1 LLMATWLTSR
11 HPRLLAPLALAAGV
25 AALALMFLG
34 QASAVREAAD
44 TQQRLIGAAVS
55 NGFRV
60 EVTAIR
66 MPEAGAAPDTAT
78 VRIAAFKRSGGLWDR
93 LGRVL
98 TVGQRSG
105 WFWNVVTRPYGVRS
119 LTLARPGG
127 RYPSRIALRL
137 LVSPSLG
144 PSATFRF
151 VVDRGRLM
159 QVDV

>member
-1 LLMATWLTSR
+1 MTIRLTGR
-11 HPRLLAPLALAAGV
+11 HVRLLAPLALAAGIALVV
-25 AALALMFLG
+25 AFQG
-34 QASAVREAAD
+34 QASAETGPAG
-44 TQQRLIGAAVS
+44 TQQRVIGTTVS

-60 EVTAIR
+60 QLTAIR
-66 MPEAGAAPDTAT
+66 VPQAGSAPDTAT
-78 VRIAAFKRSGGLWDR
+78 VRIAAFRRSGGSWDR

-105 WFWNVVTRPYGVRS
+105 WFWNVITRPCGVRT
-119 LTLARPGG
+119 LTLTRPGG

-137 LVSPSLG
+137 LLSPSLG

-151 VVDRGRLM
+151 VVDRGRLV

>member
-1 LLMATWLTSR
+1 MTTWLTGR
-11 HPRLLAPLALAAGV
+11 RARFLAPLALAAGV
-25 AALALMFLG
+25 ALAFAFQG
-34 QASAVREAAD
+34 QASVE
-44 TQQRLIGAAVS
+44 TGAAATQRRVIATAGS

-60 EVTAIR
+60 QVTAIR
-66 MPEAGAAPDTAT
+66 VPQAGSAPDTAT
-78 VRIAAFKRSGGLWDR
+78 VRIAAFSRSGGSWVR

-98 TVGQRSG
+98 RVGQRSG
-105 WFWNVVTRPYGVRS
+105 WFWNVVTRPHGVRT

-137 LVSPSLG
+137 LLSRSLG

-151 VVDRGRLM
+151 VVDRGRLV

>member
-1 LLMATWLTSR
+1 MTTRITGR
-11 HPRLLAPLALAAGV
+11 HARLLAPLALAAGI
-25 AALALMFLG
+25 ALALAFQS
-34 QASAVREAAD
+34 QARAE
-44 TQQRLIGAAVS
+44 TGAAATQRQVIGTAAA

-60 EVTAIR
+60 QLTAIR
-66 MPEAGAAPDTAT
+66 VPQAGSAPDTAT
-78 VRIAAFKRSGGLWDR
+78 VRIAAFRRSASSWTR

-105 WFWNVVTRPYGVRS
+105 WFWNVVTRPYGVRT

-127 RYPSRIALRL
+127 RYPSRIAVRL
-137 LVSPSLG
+137 LLSPSLG

-151 VVDRGRLM
+151 IVDRGRLV

>member
-1 LLMATWLTSR
+1 MTTWLTGR
-11 HPRLLAPLALAAGV
+11 HARFLAPVALAAGI
-25 AALALMFLG
+25 ALVLAVQG
-34 QASAVREAAD
+34 QASAES
-44 TQQRLIGAAVS
+44 GAAATQRRVIATAGS

-60 EVTAIR
+60 QLTAIR
-66 MPEAGAAPDTAT
+66 VPQAGSAPDTAT
-78 VRIAAFKRSGGLWDR
+78 VRIAAFRRSGGSWVR

-98 TVGQRSG
+98 RVGQRAG
-105 WFWNVVTRPYGVRS
+105 WFWNVVTRPYGVRT

-137 LVSPSLG
+137 LLSPSLG

-151 VVDRGRLM
+151 VVDRGRLV

>member
-1 LLMATWLTSR
+1 MTARLTGR
-11 HPRLLAPLALAAGV
+11 HARLLAPLALAAGIALVV
-25 AALALMFLG
+25 AFQG
-34 QASAVREAAD
+34 QARAETGAVA
-44 TQQRLIGAAVS
+44 TQQHVIGTAAS

-60 EVTAIR
+60 QLTAIR
-66 MPEAGAAPDTAT
+66 VPKAGSAPDTAT
-78 VRIAAFKRSGGLWDR
+78 VRIAAFRRAGSSWDR

-105 WFWNVVTRPYGVRS
+105 WFWNVVTRPYGVRT

-127 RYPSRIALRL
+127 RYPSRIAVRL
-137 LVSPSLG
+137 LLSPSLG

-151 VVDRGRLM
+151 VVDRGRLV